1 MSEEPVKLELD
12 KGPLHV
18 SLKEPYAR
26 LDKIKNRKGKL
37 VERQVKGICVD
48 EVRKMK
54 IIDIEIDKKFKKAYV
69 DLITGSLY
77 DYVSGLCLSSTEL
90 HIFKEKNGG

>member
-1 MSEEPVKLELD
+1 MMSEPLDLD

-18 SLKEPYAR
+18 SMKEPYAR

-37 VERQVKGICVD
+37 VERRICGNDID
-48 EVRKMK
+48 EIRKMK
-54 IIDIEIDKKFKKAYV
+54 LIDIEMDKKFKKAYV

-77 DYVSGLCLSSTEL
+77 DFVTGICLSSPNLYIAKARE
-90 HIFKEKNGG
+90 

>member
-1 MSEEPVKLELD
+1 MMSEPLELD

-26 LDKIKNRKGKL
+26 LDKIKNQKGKL
-37 VERQVKGICVD
+37 VERRICGNDID

-54 IIDIEIDKKFKKAYV
+54 LIDIEMDKKFKKAYV

-77 DYVSGLCLSSTEL
+77 DFVTGVCLSSPNLYIAKARE
-90 HIFKEKNGG
+90 

>member
-1 MSEEPVKLELD
+1 MNEPLELD

-37 VERQVKGICVD
+37 VERRICGNDID

-54 IIDIEIDKKFKKAYV
+54 LIDIEMDKKFKKAYV

-77 DYVSGLCLSSTEL
+77 DFVTGICLSSPNLYIAKARE
-90 HIFKEKNGG
+90 

>member
-1 MSEEPVKLELD
+1 MNEPLELD
-12 KGPLHV
+12 KGSLHV
-18 SLKEPYAR
+18 SMKEPYAKIE
-26 LDKIKNRKGKL
+26 KIKNRKGKI
-37 VERQVKGICVD
+37 VERPVKGICVD

-90 HIFKEKNGG
+90 HIPKARE

>member
-1 MSEEPVKLELD
+1 MSETLDLD

-18 SLKEPYAR
+18 SMKEPYAR
-26 LDKIKNRKGKL
+26 LEKIKNRKGKV
-37 VERQVKGICVD
+37 VERPIKGIGVD

-90 HIFKEKNGG
+90 HIPKARE

>member
-1 MSEEPVKLELD
+1 MSEPLDLD

-18 SLKEPYAR
+18 SMKEPYAR

-37 VERQVKGICVD
+37 VERRICGVSID

-54 IIDIEIDKKFKKAYV
+54 LIDIEMDKKFKKAYV

-77 DYVSGLCLSSTEL
+77 DSNTGICFSSPNLYIAKARE
-90 HIFKEKNGG
+90 

>member
-1 MSEEPVKLELD
+1 MSEPLDLD

-18 SLKEPYAR
+18 SMKEPYAR
-26 LDKIKNRKGKL
+26 LEKIKNRKGKL
-37 VERQVKGICVD
+37 VERQIKGICVD

-90 HIFKEKNGG
+90 HIPKARE

>member
-1 MSEEPVKLELD
+1 MMSEPLDLD

-18 SLKEPYAR
+18 SMKEPYAR

-37 VERQVKGICVD
+37 VERRICGNDID

-54 IIDIEIDKKFKKAYV
+54 LIDIEMDKKFKKAYV

-77 DYVSGLCLSSTEL
+77 DFVTGICLSSPNLYIAKARE
-90 HIFKEKNGG
+90 

>member
-1 MSEEPVKLELD
+1 MSEPLDLD

-18 SLKEPYAR
+18 SMKEPYAR

-37 VERQVKGICVD
+37 VERRICGNDID
-48 EVRKMK
+48 EIRKMK
-54 IIDIEIDKKFKKAYV
+54 LIDIEMDKKFKKAYV

-77 DYVSGLCLSSTEL
+77 DFVTGICLSSPNLYIAKARE
-90 HIFKEKNGG
+90 

>member
-1 MSEEPVKLELD
+1 MSEPLDLD

-18 SLKEPYAR
+18 SMKEPYAR

-37 VERQVKGICVD
+37 VERRICGNDID

-54 IIDIEIDKKFKKAYV
+54 LIDIEMDKKFKKAYV

-77 DYVSGLCLSSTEL
+77 DFVTGICLSSPNLYIAKARE
-90 HIFKEKNGG
+90 